1 MPSITAKQIRQR
13 KLKNGNLVNPKSVQ
27 AEAEADVKEI
37 GSAFDIWTIGFLD
50 IETTGLGADFG
61 HVLGACIK
69 PANSTQIRTFRIDD
83 YKGYKKNL
91 CNDKPLVLDLVK
103 AMTEYDVVVHYNG
116 DMFDLPFIDTRLAIH
131 REKRSPLIHSIDLL
145 PIVKRKLRL
154 HSNRLDSVAVALGLS
169 NQKTKLQ
176 PMVWQRASHG
186 SKEDLDYIMEH
197 CEADVLVLEEA
208 FRRLKAYVDTIFR
221 RR

>member
-1 MPSITAKQIRQR
+1 MPSITAKQVQ
-13 KLKNGNLVNPKSVQ
+13 KSTSKGELPVPKAIQQQ
-27 AEAEADVKEI
+27 AEQNVKQFS
-37 GSAFDIWTIGFLD
+37 SALDIWTIGFLD

-61 HVLGACIK
+61 HILGACIK
-69 PANSTQIRTFRIDD
+69 AANSSVIRTFRIDD
-83 YKGYKKNL
+83 YKGYKKDL
-91 CNDKPLVLDLVK
+91 CNDKQLTLDIVK
-103 AMTEYDVVVHYNG
+103 AMTEYDVLVHYNG

-131 REKRSPLIHSIDLL
+131 GEKRSPLVHSIDML

-154 HSNRLDSVAVALGLS
+154 HSNRLDAVAVALGLS

-186 SKEDLDYIMEH
+186 SKPDLDYIMTH

-208 FRRLKAYVDTIFR
+208 FRRLKGYVDTIFR

>member
-1 MPSITAKQIRQR
+1 MGITAKQVRKSKEKGAGVPKPRQA
-13 KLKNGNLVNPKSVQ
+13 Q
-27 AEAEADVKEI
+27 AEAQVDVKAM
-37 GSAFDIWTIGFLD
+37 GGALDVWSIGFLD

-61 HVLGACIK
+61 HILGACIK
-69 PANSTQIRTFRIDD
+69 PSTSQKIITLRIDD
-83 YKGYKKNL
+83 YPGYKKNL
-91 CNDKPLVLDLVK
+91 CDDKPLVLDIVK
-103 AMTEYDVVVHYNG
+103 EMSKFDVLVHYNG

-131 REKRSPLIHSIDLL
+131 GERRSPLVHSVDLL
-145 PIVKRKLRL
+145 PLVKRKLRL
-154 HSNRLDSVAVALGLS
+154 HSNRLDSVAVALGLD

-186 SKEDLDYIMEH
+186 SKGDLDYIMEH

-208 FRRLKAYVDTIFR
+208 FRRLKGYVDTIFR

>member
-1 MPSITAKQIRQR
+1 MGISAKQVR
-13 KLKNGNLVNPKSVQ
+13 KAKTKVGGAPSPKAAQ
-27 AEAEADVKEI
+27 HEAENDVRALGET
-37 GSAFDIWTIGFLD
+37 FDIWTIGFLD

-61 HVLGACIK
+61 HILGACIK
-69 PANSTQIRTFRIDD
+69 PSNSNKITTLRIDD
-83 YKGYKKNL
+83 YTGYKRNL
-91 CNDKPLVLDLVK
+91 CDDKQLALDIVK
-103 AMTEYDVVVHYNG
+103 EIQKFDVVVHYNG
-116 DMFDLPFIDTRLAIH
+116 DNFDMPFIDTRLAIH
-131 REKRSPLIHSIDLL
+131 GEVRSPLIHSIDLL

-154 HSNRLDSVAVALGLS
+154 NSNRLDTVATALGLS

-186 SKEDLDYIMEH
+186 SRADLDYIMEH

-208 FRRLKAYVDTIFR
+208 FRKLKGYVDTIFR

>member
-1 MPSITAKQIRQR
+1 MPSITAKQVR
-13 KLKNGNLVNPKSVQ
+13 KKHQKGERVNPKVVQ
-27 AEAEADVKEI
+27 HEAETDVSELN
-37 GSAFDIWTIGFLD
+37 STFDIWSIGFLD

-61 HVLGACIK
+61 HILGACIK
-69 PANSTQIRTFRIDD
+69 PANHSKIRTFRIDS
-83 YKGYKKNL
+83 YTGYKKDL
-91 CNDKPLVLDLVK
+91 CNDKQLTLDIVK
-103 AMTEYDVVVHYNG
+103 AMSDYDVVVHYNG

-131 REKRSPLIHSIDLL
+131 GEKRSPLIHSIDLL

-154 HSNRLDSVAVALGLS
+154 HSNRLDAVATALGLT

-186 SKEDLDYIMEH
+186 SKPDLDYIMEH

-208 FRRLKAYVDTIFR
+208 FRRLKSYVDTIFR